1 MSSAPDLNAV
11 RNYLLPLQDQICAG
25 LEQEDGGAA
34 FATDEWTRAAGGGG
48 RTRIL
53 TEGAVIEKGGVAF
66 SHFGPSSRDCRQ
78 TLAGH
83 GGLARDSPAQSLRAD

>member
-34 FATDEWTRAAGGGG
+34 FA
-48 RTRIL
+48 L
-53 TEGAVIEKGGVAF
+53 
-66 SHFGPSSRDCRQ
+66 
-78 TLAGH
+78 
-83 GGLARDSPAQSLRAD
+83 SLIHI